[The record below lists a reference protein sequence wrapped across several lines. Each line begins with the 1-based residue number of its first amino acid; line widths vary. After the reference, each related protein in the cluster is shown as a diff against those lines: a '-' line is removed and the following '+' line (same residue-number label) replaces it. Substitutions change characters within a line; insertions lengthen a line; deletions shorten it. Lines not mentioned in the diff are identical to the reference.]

1 MDSESIWKKNILFN
15 NGTVDVSKN
24 KKMKSKI
31 YQKDIRGVDDLA
43 VLEIQQRIEN
53 IHSKKRKY
61 SKSPIFYNP
70 FESVVEGFDL
80 VMDNSGNFQKVE
92 NEISSGVQTLSND
105 YSVAMNI
112 VAQNASAA
120 AQAATLKGAGS
131 YAASIAGN
139 TISGA
144 TSSIGNTVSSGMNY
158 AENSV
163 ANFNIHTDLSVVNMI
178 SNLIE
183 PQDFADRE
191 LQADLSNNSILV
203 AQSYRGSGGC
213 KSTSQPYVA
222 PAGPDYNAILNKN
235 YADSV
240 LGSQT
245 VANIPPDSVPVSSI
259 ETNQPTD
266 YSSVAALEAQ
276 QIESTANYTFNAIY
290 ENPFVQFIIQNLRVV
305 EYPFIYWRWFI
316 KKIGILW
323 CDLVYTV
330 TSSFYKEKYSPPTDD
345 EKRLVIANMNSLL
358 SFLFSVLITYNWFF
372 LMYYDFNG
380 EKINT
385 YTFSAESLKNFSGF
399 LNFIFQ
405 YVAYPLECMDWLMLN
420 FLPKWTLRLFRTN
433 MNFVFII
440 TYVFFSFV
448 TLSSVGPAT
457 VDLFYDSLKLFFNGT
472 LKPWQPAMMHTYTSF
487 WRSFFSFGKTASHAT
502 VRYSVTLST
511 YVFLHIMIFYAQL
524 PDLIP
529 SYFKKSGGGS
539 SLVSDIG
546 SGLSTIGSFAKSAEN
561 TASNAAQGAQS
572 VIGSAASTL
581 LGSGAAAA
589 ASGIG
594 NAAASGIGAAASNIG
609 DLGSR
614 LNTPKTD
621 PAPHHPAPHPV
632 PHPVPHR
639 KGGASMGAIGR
650 GLGAAASGASGAIG
664 SLQNSMN
671 PLANLSKY
679 LPRLPGLGSLSA
691 VGDALSSPFAGTV
704 FGAIGN
710 IIVAIIRFCL
720 SHYLVNITAF
730 LIAFYLLWYSFF
742 GIFWFSKLGLFS
754 TMKEIDT
761 FILKHS
767 MDYVYETC
775 VSTECKNRTI
785 WERIKEFFTNITRFS
800 FPLIFYITIFFILI
814 NSCFEYTNATTGMH
828 SSPYIKYGMLT
839 SSIIAIVL
847 VAVKGYISFIHKK
860 I

>member
-1 MDSESIWKKNILFN
+1 
-15 NGTVDVSKN
+15 
-24 KKMKSKI
+24 
-31 YQKDIRGVDDLA
+31 
-43 VLEIQQRIEN
+43 
-53 IHSKKRKY
+53 
-61 SKSPIFYNP
+61 
-70 FESVVEGFDL
+70 
-80 VMDNSGNFQKVE
+80 
-92 NEISSGVQTLSND
+92 
-105 YSVAMNI
+105 
-112 VAQNASAA
+112 
-120 AQAATLKGAGS
+120 
-131 YAASIAGN
+131 
-139 TISGA
+139 
-144 TSSIGNTVSSGMNY
+144 
-158 AENSV
+158 
-163 ANFNIHTDLSVVNMI
+163 
-178 SNLIE
+178 
-183 PQDFADRE
+183 
-191 LQADLSNNSILV
+191 
-203 AQSYRGSGGC
+203 
-213 KSTSQPYVA
+213 
-222 PAGPDYNAILNKN
+222 
-235 YADSV
+235 
-240 LGSQT
+240 
-245 VANIPPDSVPVSSI
+245 
-259 ETNQPTD
+259 
-266 YSSVAALEAQ
+266 
-276 QIESTANYTFNAIY
+276 
-290 ENPFVQFIIQNLRVV
+290 
-305 EYPFIYWRWFI
+305 
-316 KKIGILW
+316 
-323 CDLVYTV
+323 
-330 TSSFYKEKYSPPTDD
+330 
-345 EKRLVIANMNSLL
+345 
-358 SFLFSVLITYNWFF
+358 
-372 LMYYDFNG
+372 
-380 EKINT
+380 
-385 YTFSAESLKNFSGF
+385 
-399 LNFIFQ
+399 
-405 YVAYPLECMDWLMLN
+405 
-420 FLPKWTLRLFRTN
+420 
-433 MNFVFII
+433 
-440 TYVFFSFV
+440 
-448 TLSSVGPAT
+448 
-457 VDLFYDSLKLFFNGT
+457 
-472 LKPWQPAMMHTYTSF
+472 MMHTYTSF

-546 SGLSTIGSFAKSAEN
+546 SGLSTVGSFAKSAEN

-572 VIGSAASTL
+572 AMESAASTL

-589 ASGIG
+589 STLLGSGAAAASGIG
-594 NAAASGIGAAASNIG
+594 NAAASKIG

-621 PAPHHPAPHPV
+621 PAPHPA
-632 PHPVPHR
+632 PHR
-639 KGGASMGAIGR
+639 KGGASMGAIGT
-650 GLGAAASGASGAIG
+650 GLGAVASGASGAIG

-704 FGAIGN
+704 FGALGN

-720 SHYLVNITAF
+720 SHYLVNIAAF

>member
-43 VLEIQQRIEN
+43 VLEIQQRLEN
-53 IHSKKRKY
+53 IHTKKRKY

-92 NEISSGVQTLSND
+92 NDISSGVQTLNND
-105 YSVAMNI
+105 YSTAMNI
-112 VAQNASAA
+112 VAQNASDTAA
-120 AQAATLKGAGS
+120 ASGLKGAGS
-131 YAASIAGN
+131 YAALIAGN

-144 TSSIGNTVSSGMNY
+144 TSSIGNTVS
-158 AENSV
+158 SV

-222 PAGPDYNAILNKN
+222 PPGLDYNAILNKN

-245 VANIPPDSVPVSSI
+245 VANIPPDSVPVNSI
-259 ETNQPTD
+259 ETNQPPD
-266 YSSVAALEAQ
+266 YSSTVALEAQ

-323 CDLVYTV
+323 CDLVYTA

-380 EKINT
+380 DKINT

-405 YVAYPLECMDWLMLN
+405 YVAYPLECMDWLMLK

-440 TYVFFSFV
+440 TYAFFSFV

-472 LKPWQPAMMHTYTSF
+472 LKPWQPVMMHTYTSF
-487 WRSFFSFGKTASHAT
+487 WKSFFSFGKTASHAT

-529 SYFKKSGGGS
+529 SYFKKSGGGGS
-539 SLVSDIG
+539 IINDIG
-546 SGLSTIGSFAKSAEN
+546 SGLSTIGSLGKSAEN
-561 TASNAAQGAQS
+561 MASNATRGVGS
-572 VIGSAASTL
+572 VIGSAAS
-581 LGSGAAAA
+581 
-589 ASGIG
+589 GIG
-594 NAAASGIGAAASNIG
+594 AAASGIGAAASG
-609 DLGSR
+609 MGEAGSYI
-614 LNTPKTD
+614 LNKRNQQNAKVPE
-621 PAPHHPAPHPV
+621 PPHH
-632 PHPVPHR
+632 
-639 KGGASMGAIGR
+639 KGGASMGAIGT

-704 FGAIGN
+704 FGALGN
-710 IIVAIIRFCL
+710 IIVAIVRFCL
-720 SHYLVNITAF
+720 SQYLVNIAAF

>member
-1 MDSESIWKKNILFN
+1 
-15 NGTVDVSKN
+15 
-24 KKMKSKI
+24 
-31 YQKDIRGVDDLA
+31 
-43 VLEIQQRIEN
+43 
-53 IHSKKRKY
+53 
-61 SKSPIFYNP
+61 
-70 FESVVEGFDL
+70 
-80 VMDNSGNFQKVE
+80 
-92 NEISSGVQTLSND
+92 
-105 YSVAMNI
+105 
-112 VAQNASAA
+112 
-120 AQAATLKGAGS
+120 
-131 YAASIAGN
+131 
-139 TISGA
+139 
-144 TSSIGNTVSSGMNY
+144 
-158 AENSV
+158 
-163 ANFNIHTDLSVVNMI
+163 
-178 SNLIE
+178 
-183 PQDFADRE
+183 
-191 LQADLSNNSILV
+191 
-203 AQSYRGSGGC
+203 
-213 KSTSQPYVA
+213 
-222 PAGPDYNAILNKN
+222 
-235 YADSV
+235 
-240 LGSQT
+240 
-245 VANIPPDSVPVSSI
+245 
-259 ETNQPTD
+259 
-266 YSSVAALEAQ
+266 
-276 QIESTANYTFNAIY
+276 
-290 ENPFVQFIIQNLRVV
+290 
-305 EYPFIYWRWFI
+305 
-316 KKIGILW
+316 
-323 CDLVYTV
+323 
-330 TSSFYKEKYSPPTDD
+330 
-345 EKRLVIANMNSLL
+345 
-358 SFLFSVLITYNWFF
+358 
-372 LMYYDFNG
+372 
-380 EKINT
+380 
-385 YTFSAESLKNFSGF
+385 
-399 LNFIFQ
+399 
-405 YVAYPLECMDWLMLN
+405 
-420 FLPKWTLRLFRTN
+420 
-433 MNFVFII
+433 
-440 TYVFFSFV
+440 
-448 TLSSVGPAT
+448 
-457 VDLFYDSLKLFFNGT
+457 
-472 LKPWQPAMMHTYTSF
+472 MMHTYTSF

-539 SLVSDIG
+539 SLVSDID

-561 TASNAAQGAQS
+561 AASNAIQGVGNTETAAAAG
-572 VIGSAASTL
+572 IG
-581 LGSGAAAA
+581 AA

-594 NAAASGIGAAASNIG
+594 AAASGIGAAASNMG
-609 DLGSR
+609 EFD
-614 LNTPKTD
+614 NQHKQPTPQ
-621 PAPHHPAPHPV
+621 PAPHPA

-639 KGGASMGAIGR
+639 KGGASMGAIGT

-720 SHYLVNITAF
+720 SQYLVNIAAF